1 MFEFF
6 PIEKKSFNVLD
17 PFTDFDKAFWNDL
30 LPRDIRVTQGF
41 RTDVKDLGDAF
52 LLESELPGYKKE
64 DIKVSLDD
72 KYLTISAE
80 RAEEAETEETAGS
93 YIRKERFYGT
103 VTRRFAVE
111 GIKTDGIT
119 AEYKDGILALK
130 LPKKTVEEKASR
142 TIDIQ

>member
-17 PFTDFDKAFWNDL
+17 PFADFDKAFWNDL

>member
-17 PFTDFDKAFWNDL
+17 PFADFDKAFWNDL

-41 RTDVKDLGDAF
+41 RTDVRDLGDAF

>member
-17 PFTDFDKAFWNDL
+17 PFADFDKAFWNDL

-41 RTDVKDLGDAF
+41 RTDVRDLGDAF

-93 YIRKERFYGT
+93 YIRKERFCGT

-111 GIKTDGIT
+111 GIKTDDIT